1 MRDVQVGQPLT
12 NYCGPFQW
20 FDQLTMSGSN
30 FARPELIEGCPQF
43 QALNR

>member
-20 FDQLTMSGSN
+20 FDQLTMSE
-30 FARPELIEGCPQF
+30 FLKRYAQF
-43 QALNR
+43 QSLNR

>member
-1 MRDVQVGQPLT
+1 MPRANIQQPRPVPIVHVVQPLT

-30 FARPELIEGCPQF
+30 FRSS
-43 QALNR
+43 